1 MPNPTQPSEF
11 FVITIDGPSG
21 AGKGTLTARLAEK
34 FGFALLDSGAL
45 YRIVGL
51 HAFEQG
57 LLSNDDINENQLADL
72 THSLQIEF
80 LPAPKNKN
88 KTTNHVT
95 VLVNGRDV
103 SEQIRTEQVGEFA
116 SKVAVFPKVRS
127 ALLDLQHDMAN
138 PNKTDTEKTDNRGLI
153 ADGRDMGTVVFPHAQ
168 VKVFLIASPE
178 ARAER
183 RVNQL
188 QQAGKEANFD
198 EIFSQIVARD
208 ERDSTRS
215 QSPSKPADDAV
226 VIDSSSMN
234 ADAVFEQVL
243 NLCADKGLL

>member
-1 MPNPTQPSEF
+1 MLNPSQVSEF

-57 LLSNDDINENQLADL
+57 LLDNGKIDEGKLADL

-80 LPAPKNKN
+80 LPANKH
-88 KTTNHVT
+88 TNHVT

-103 SEQIRTEQVGEFA
+103 SDQIRTEQVGEFA

-127 ALLDLQHDMAN
+127 ALLDLQHDMSN
-138 PNKTDTEKTDNRGLI
+138 PEKTDNRGLI

-208 ERDSTRS
+208 ERDSNRET
-215 QSPSKPADDAV
+215 SPSKPAKDAV
-226 VIDSSSMN
+226 VVDSSSIN
-234 ADAVFEQVL
+234 ADTVFEQVL
-243 NLCADKGLL
+243 KLCEKKGLNI

>member
-1 MPNPTQPSEF
+1 MLNPSQVSEF

-57 LLSNDDINENQLADL
+57 LLDNGKIDEGKLADL

-80 LPAPKNKN
+80 LPANKH
-88 KTTNHVT
+88 TNHVT

-138 PNKTDTEKTDNRGLI
+138 PEKTDNRGLI

-208 ERDSTRS
+208 ERDSNRET
-215 QSPSKPADDAV
+215 SPSKPAKDAV
-226 VIDSSSMN
+226 VVDSSSIN
-234 ADAVFEQVL
+234 ADTVFEQVL
-243 NLCADKGLL
+243 KLCEKKGLNI

>member
-1 MPNPTQPSEF
+1 MPNSAPPFEF

-51 HAFEQG
+51 QAFEQG
-57 LLSNDDINENQLADL
+57 LLDTEVDENQLAEL
-72 THSLQIEF
+72 THSLNIEF
-80 LPAPKNKN
+80 LPANSAASKNKS
-88 KTTNHVT
+88 NHVT

-103 SEQIRTEQVGEFA
+103 SELIRTEQVGEFA

-138 PNKTDTEKTDNRGLI
+138 PSKTDNIGLI
-153 ADGRDMGTVVFPHAQ
+153 ADGRDMGTVVFPNAQ

-183 RVNQL
+183 RFNQL
-188 QQAGKEANFD
+188 QQAGKEVNFD

-215 QSPSKPADDAV
+215 ESPSKPADDAI
-226 VIDSSSMN
+226 VIDSSTMN

-243 NLCADKGLL
+243 KLCEDKGLK